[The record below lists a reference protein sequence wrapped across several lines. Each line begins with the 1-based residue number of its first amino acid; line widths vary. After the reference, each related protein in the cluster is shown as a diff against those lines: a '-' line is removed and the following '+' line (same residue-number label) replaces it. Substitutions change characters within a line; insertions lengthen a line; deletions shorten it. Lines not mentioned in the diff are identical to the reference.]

1 MVRPLVLA
9 TVLLASTAATAAAQS
24 SVASIRG
31 VVRDTTGAPIAGAE
45 VTVGRRSTSTSQ
57 AGSFVLDSIAP
68 GRHTVTVRNVGMIP
82 VREVIQVPIGGLT
95 GLDYRLR
102 PAGVVLQTIEVR
114 AERPGIYGTIVLLG
128 NQPAPG
134 ARVQL
139 VGQDGRVAMADSS
152 GRFAFQGLRQGS
164 YLVWVTHPG
173 YAERRISV
181 MLARNEGREMAI
193 ALLPSTRVVSRGN
206 IGAMED
212 LTRRLS
218 LGLPK
223 ERVTREDLQKRGEN
237 NLCDLPQLRPV
248 VGTGNPTIVIVLNGT
263 TVYRDM
269 AAYSLCAWRAD
280 EVEMVEVLEN
290 VCLERTGTVAQLI
303 RYACKPED
311 FRMSVSRPPSRRI
324 READRGPG
332 SDMLGPPKVVLI
344 GEPR

>member
-9 TVLLASTAATAAAQS
+9 FLILSSGATTVAAQAP
-24 SVASIRG
+24 VTSIRG

-45 VTVGRRSTSTSQ
+45 VIVGRRTTSTSA
-57 AGSFVLDSIAP
+57 AGNFILDSISP
-68 GRHTVTVRNVGMIP
+68 GRHTVTIRNVGMLP

-181 MLARNEGREMAI
+181 MLARNEGRELAI
-193 ALLPSTRVVSRGN
+193 SLLPSTRVVSRGN
-206 IGAMED
+206 IEAMED
-212 LTRRLS
+212 LSKRLS
-218 LGLPK
+218 FGLPNQ
-223 ERVTREDLQKRGEN
+223 RVTREDLQKRGEN
-237 NLCDLPQLRPV
+237 NLCDLPQVRPV
-248 VGTGNPTIVIVLNGT
+248 VGVGNATIIIILNGT
-263 TVYRDM
+263 TIYRDM

-280 EVEMVEVLEN
+280 EVEMVEVLQN
-290 VCLERTGTVAQLI
+290 ACHDRTGTVPELI
-303 RYACKPED
+303 RYFCTPQD
-311 FRMSVSRPPSRRI
+311 YRLMGPPPRRI

-332 SDMLGPPKVVLI
+332 SDLIGGPRVVLI
-344 GEPR
+344 WEAR